1 MTVFIFENRTMSD
14 RKLQNAQRSE
24 RQATIAPEQN
34 QNQNQNHPPDLSKQQ
49 GQGQGQGYG
58 FGISIDM
65 SSNTAEEAAD
75 RALSSVARKLDK
87 SLSVEYMVNQLI
99 AEATDPSNLAK
110 IFAGEWLLL
119 LLFLRS
125 MTFV

>member
-34 QNQNQNHPPDLSKQQ
+34 QNQNQNHPPDLSKQ
-49 GQGQGQGYG
+49 QGQGQGYG

-110 IFAGEWLLL
+110 IFAGEWLSLL